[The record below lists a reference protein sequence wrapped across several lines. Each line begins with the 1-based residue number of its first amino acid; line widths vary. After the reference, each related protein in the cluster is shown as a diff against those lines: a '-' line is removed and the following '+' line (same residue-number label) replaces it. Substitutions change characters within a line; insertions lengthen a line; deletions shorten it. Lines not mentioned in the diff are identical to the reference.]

1 LAENTG
7 GIKMRLKPNQ
17 QLMDNIDKGIRAGV
31 KKALQDHKK
40 AGIEIAV
47 WEKGKV
53 KIIPPN
59 KIRINP

>member
-1 LAENTG
+1 MNFKSDE
-7 GIKMRLKPNQ
+7 
-17 QLMDNIDKGIRAGV
+17 QLMEKIDKGIRAGA

-53 KIIPPN
+53 KIIPAD
-59 KIRINP
+59 KIKVTMN

>member
-1 LAENTG
+1 
-7 GIKMRLKPNQ
+7 MSLKSNQ
-17 QLMDNIDKGIRAGV
+17 QLMVKIDKGIRAGV

>member
-1 LAENTG
+1 MSV
-7 GIKMRLKPNQ
+7 KSDK
-17 QLMDNIDKGIRAGV
+17 QLMEKIDKGIRAGV

-59 KIRINP
+59 KIRIKP

>member
-1 LAENTG
+1 M
-7 GIKMRLKPNQ
+7 KLKSDQ
-17 QLMDNIDKGIRAGV
+17 QLMDKIDKGIRAGV

-53 KIIPPN
+53 KVIPAN
-59 KIRINP
+59 KIRIKA